1 MDSWYQFRWQRKR
14 SAGFKDTRPGI
25 HKMMALVFQQ
35 DRMVL
40 IVNIE
45 SSTGRGFTGI
55 RIGDASKDL
64 DSGSGSWVFAG

>member
-1 MDSWYQFRWQRKR
+1 
-14 SAGFKDTRPGI
+14 
-25 HKMMALVFQQ
+25 MMALVFQQ
-35 DRMVL
+35 DRRVL